1 MRACMKNV
9 SVSQTGYVSGDFFDI
24 KDKLQTTPPQLV
36 FQRWQDDEVDTF
48 VGHFADCIGQTNTS
62 TNTTTKTNTKT
73 SSL

>member
-9 SVSQTGYVSGDFFDI
+9 SVSHTGYVAGDFFDI
-24 KDKLQTTPPQLV
+24 KPPQLV
-36 FQRWQDDEVDTF
+36 FQRWQDDEVDIF

-62 TNTTTKTNTKT
+62 TNTTTKTSTKT